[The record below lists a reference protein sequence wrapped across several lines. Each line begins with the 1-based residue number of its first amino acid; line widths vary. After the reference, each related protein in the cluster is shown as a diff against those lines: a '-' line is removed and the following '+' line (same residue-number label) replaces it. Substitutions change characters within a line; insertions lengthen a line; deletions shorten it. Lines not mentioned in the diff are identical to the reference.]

1 MVPLRVLTLIVTGP
15 TQPSIL
21 VLEPVEDSPE
31 GKSRIIPIWIGTQ
44 EATQLGIAIEHLKLP
59 RPTTHDLF
67 LDAVTNLDAR
77 VDHVLISGVKGAT
90 FFAKLYLRQ
99 AGRLIELDAR
109 PTDALALAIRQ
120 EVPFYIDEAVLE
132 RASFPYV
139 FRKRPDDEAVM
150 QEFRTF
156 LDTLAPDDFA
166 TGDDAPLES

>member
-1 MVPLRVLTLIVTGP
+1 MIPLRILTLIVTGP
-15 TQPSIL
+15 TQPSVL

-44 EATQLGIAIEHLKLP
+44 EATQLGIAIERIRLP

-67 LDAVTNLDAR
+67 LDALTNLDAR
-77 VDHVLISGVKGAT
+77 VDHVLISEAKGAT

-99 AGRLIELDAR
+99 AGRLVELDAR

-120 EVPFYIDEAVLE
+120 EAPFYVEEDVLE

-139 FRKRPDDEAVM
+139 FRKRPDDEEVM
-150 QEFRTF
+150 QEFRSF
-156 LDTLAPDDFA
+156 LDTLAPEDFA
-166 TGDDAPLES
+166 AGGEDALSS